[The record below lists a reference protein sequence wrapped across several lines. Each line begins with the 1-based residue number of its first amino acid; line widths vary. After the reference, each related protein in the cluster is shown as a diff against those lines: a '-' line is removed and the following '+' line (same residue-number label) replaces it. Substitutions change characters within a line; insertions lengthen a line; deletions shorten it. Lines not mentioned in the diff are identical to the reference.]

1 MRPRLVLWDVD
12 RTLIF
17 AGGVDKGV
25 WVEVCSELVGR
36 PVTELVGT
44 SGRTDPQILLDALLR
59 AGVKETEA
67 WLLLPK
73 ALHMEVG
80 RLAAKRDELSARGH
94 MMPGADAA
102 LAALDRTP
110 GVVQSVLTGNVKPN
124 AILKLA
130 TFGLDR
136 YIDFRVGA
144 YGSDDGNRPN
154 LVRLARQRASTLLN
168 LTVDESSTVIV
179 GDSLRD
185 VEAGRV
191 GGARVVAVATGRTDA
206 DALREAGAETVLAD
220 LTDTEAVLAAVLSED
235 TARA

>member
-1 MRPRLVLWDVD
+1 MRSRLILWDID

-44 SGRTDPQILLDALLR
+44 SGRTDPQILLNAFLH
-59 AGVKETEA
+59 AGVAEAEA
-67 WLLLPK
+67 WQLLPK

-80 RLAAKRDELSARGH
+80 RLAAKQAELRAKGH
-94 MMPGADAA
+94 MLPGADAA
-102 LAALDRTP
+102 LAALSRAP

-136 YIDFRVGA
+136 HINFDVGA

-154 LVRLARQRASTLLN
+154 LVQLARQRASSQLKLE
-168 LTVDESSTVIV
+168 VDESTTIIV

-206 DALREAGAETVLAD
+206 DALQEAGAETVLAD
-220 LTDTEAVLAAVLSED
+220 LSDTKAVLRAVLAEHP
-235 TARA
+235 ARA

>member
-1 MRPRLVLWDVD
+1 MRPRLVLWDID

-36 PVTELVGT
+36 PVTELGGT

-59 AGVKETEA
+59 AGVGEA
-67 WLLLPK
+67 RARELLPK
-73 ALHMEVG
+73 ALHMEVV
-80 RLAAKRDELSARGH
+80 RLAAKRDELAAKGR
-94 MMPGADAA
+94 MLPGADAA
-102 LAALDRTP
+102 LAALANTP
-110 GVVQSVLTGNVKPN
+110 GVMQSVLTGNVKPN

-136 YIDFRVGA
+136 YIDFEVGA
-144 YGSDDGNRPN
+144 YGSDDGNRPT
-154 LVRLARQRASTLLN
+154 LVRLARQRARSLLN
-168 LTVDESSTVIV
+168 LDVDASTTVIV

-185 VEAGRV
+185 VEAGLV

-206 DALREAGAETVLAD
+206 ADLREAGADTVLAD
-220 LTDTEAVLAAVLSED
+220 LADTEAVVVAVLAEHP
-235 TARA
+235 ARA